1 MSAWLAAAIA
11 LGAALL
17 PLAAVAVRGG
27 GVEGVVALELAG
39 VIGSLGLMVLAEA
52 FRRQALA
59 DLGLVLAVTSF
70 AGALVFLRYFERR
83 RGP

>member
-11 LGAALL
+11 LGAALV
-17 PLAAVAVRGG
+17 PLAAVAVRGSA
-27 GVEGVVALELAG
+27 VEGVVALELAG
-39 VIGSLGLMVLAEA
+39 LIGSLGLMVLAEA
-52 FRRQALA
+52 FRRQSLA
-59 DLGLVLAVTSF
+59 DLGLVLAVMSF

>member
-17 PLAAVAVRGG
+17 PLAVVASRASAL
-27 GVEGVVALELAG
+27 EGVVALELTG

-52 FRRQALA
+52 FGRQALA
-59 DLGLVLAVTSF
+59 DLGLILAVTSF
-70 AGALVFLRYFERR
+70 AGSLVFLRYFERR
-83 RGP
+83 RGR